1 MTTHAKIAFQ
11 NSAAESI
18 ELDVQ
23 DVLIPNTSAIDISLN
38 LSEADVQAMV
48 REGSD
53 LILTLENGEIIV
65 LKNFFNEFQDGSSNR
80 LFLSDTDEIA
90 RVDLSHLDTTLSPI
104 DLEFTPEI
112 IFREAEATALFSPIS
127 IAGTLAGAA
136 ALGGALL
143 SGGSE
148 DIAIASAV
156 IPDPVSVQAPTANV
170 TVNTDGTLSVSGT
183 AEPGSTATITFP
195 DGSAVSAAVD
205 ANGNFGPVVSETVQN
220 SGDVTATQ
228 QDESGNISEPVVQTY
243 TDNTAAAAPVS
254 DVVVNDDGTL
264 TVSGTAEP
272 GSTATVTFPDG
283 TTTITPVDSE
293 GNFGPVTSDNM
304 QTSGDVL
311 TTQMDAAGNV
321 SEPAVETFM
330 ETVVAE
336 APDAPILSSLV
347 SNADGTL
354 SVSGMGTPGLTT
366 TITFPDGSTATTT
379 VDADGNFGPV
389 TSTLPQTTGD
399 VTGVQTDD
407 SGNASEISR
416 GETDASDLSS
426 DPVTEPFVDTLAP
439 EAPTTEVSENPDG
452 TLSVSGMGEP
462 GSEVEVTPWVQRQ

>member
-195 DGSAVSAAVD
+195 DGSVVSAAVD
-205 ANGNFGPVVSETVQN
+205 ANGNFGPVVSET
-220 SGDVTATQ
+220 
-228 QDESGNISEPVVQTY
+228 
-243 TDNTAAAAPVS
+243 PVS

-366 TITFPDGSTATTT
+366 TITFPDGSTAT
-379 VDADGNFGPV
+379 
-389 TSTLPQTTGD
+389 
-399 VTGVQTDD
+399 
-407 SGNASEISR
+407 R
-416 GETDASDLSS
+416 
-426 DPVTEPFVDTLAP
+426 
-439 EAPTTEVSENPDG
+439 
-452 TLSVSGMGEP
+452 
-462 GSEVEVTPWVQRQ
+462 